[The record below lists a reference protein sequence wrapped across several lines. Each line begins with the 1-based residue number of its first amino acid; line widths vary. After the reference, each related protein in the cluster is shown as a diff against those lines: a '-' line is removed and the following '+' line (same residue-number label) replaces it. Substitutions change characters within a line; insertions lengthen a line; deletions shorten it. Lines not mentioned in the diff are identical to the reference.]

1 MSSKVG
7 KGAEKARI
15 TPTKITSAYNS
26 QALQETTHI
35 KMKKKKWKWEHCH
48 WKTLLGTVTKLKQQ
62 RKDTAQCAP
71 QSIGL
76 CVSNLN
82 INCCG

>member
-15 TPTKITSAYNS
+15 TPTEITSAYNS

-35 KMKKKKWKWEHCH
+35 KMEKKNENES
-48 WKTLLGTVTKLKQQ
+48 
-62 RKDTAQCAP
+62 TAT
-71 QSIGL
+71 GRL
-76 CVSNLN
+76 NLVQ
-82 INCCG
+82 

>member
-35 KMKKKKWKWEHCH
+35 KMKKKKMKMRALPLEDFTWYSD
-48 WKTLLGTVTKLKQQ
+48 KT
-62 RKDTAQCAP
+62 
-71 QSIGL
+71 
-76 CVSNLN
+76 
-82 INCCG
+82 

>member
-35 KMKKKKWKWEHCH
+35 KMKKKNENESTATGRLYLVQWQN
-48 WKTLLGTVTKLKQQ
+48 LKQQ